1 MKKIYLS
8 TLVGA
13 FCSLSLFSCS
23 DLDEKVYSSIT
34 EQNYQYSEV
43 PAASENIKQQGLA
56 EVRASSFGFRF
67 YAV

>member
-34 EQNYQYSEV
+34 EQNY
-43 PAASENIKQQGLA
+43 LT
-56 EVRASSFGFRF
+56 
-67 YAV
+67 